1 MIEKTTV
8 ERNEETL
15 WIWQDDEM
23 IEKTIIFVPLV
34 YQIFDGILISAADRK
49 GVKDILVKID
59 VADNKISFIIK
70 GDGNEVSEEV
80 LMNMGEKLKHTMRKF
95 SQSEK
100 WCFFS
105 FRPHIALK
113 DDIVALM
120 KRRVVDLAGCCS
132 GVGVKVELDGTSVL
146 PRTFKDYVELYLQ
159 ASGTHTMRICE
170 KVNDRW
176 EICVAVADGH
186 LEHFDQVSF
195 VNNIATM
202 KGGSHVEYITSQI
215 TDYLAEIVDLQPNE
229 IKRYL
234 WVFVNAHI
242 DDPTFDSQTK
252 EKLTTNEGSFGS
264 TCQLT
269 PEFLEK
275 IADSYVFKSFHSN
288 VGKLDIPELKD
299 ANLADTPS
307 SQYCTLILTK
317 GVSSTAFA
325 MSQLYFLGKD
335 KYGVYPLKGKLLNV
349 REASHEELEKNTE
362 IQNIKKILGLREGKI
377 YENVK
382 DLRYGQLMIMADEDH
397 DGLET
402 KGLLINFLHYFWPS
416 LLKVKNFLCAFIAPI
431 VKASHK
437 KTNKVF
443 LFYSM
448 PKYESWKE
456 KFGNDYNI
464 KYYKGQETIQTEE
477 KGEYYFDQ
485 HVKDF
490 VWENDEDGDAIELAF
505 SARMDWLQAPQDG
518 TDFDPTKKSIRY
530 LDFINQEF
538 KQYAIA
544 DIQRSIPSMVDG
556 LKPHQRKILFYAFKK
571 PIIQTTQVNHFCSY
585 VFEESPYDA
594 EGEAS
599 LVGTIIGMAQNFV
612 GSNNVNLLQPDGQF
626 GTRGGKDHASGRFLF
641 TKLSPITQYLFHKDD
656 EQLLNYLK
664 EDGQFIEPAWFI
676 PIIPMVLVNGS
687 EATGAWSSFIPN
699 YNPRDVI
706 ANLERLL
713 AGKKM
718 VSMLPWYKAFKGD
731 IKETK
736 TSSYTTSGKMSEKAN
751 ALSITITELPIRTW
765 TEDYREFLFLE
776 AAQKDIKAYKD
787 RNYTSTSV
795 DFEITMTED
804 QMNRARREEG
814 GLLNK
819 FKLTTTL
826 STDNMYLLDKDA
838 VLKKYDTPQQIL
850 EDFFHIRLD
859 FYKKRKTD
867 LVRLLK
873 IASLVLEN
881 KLRFIFEVCNG
892 DLDLFTIN
900 KTMDVK
906 CAELEAGGF
915 QSLASIERLQQELEA
930 KKREIVYLRD
940 ASIESLWRKDLEALD
955 DQLDLEGYPE
965 SKAKLARDAAGQS
978 ANKKRRVHIAFGM
991 CLISYLSCYP
1001 LMLYSECS
1009 AKVSAVAGWG
1019 N

>member
-1 MIEKTTV
+1 
-8 ERNEETL
+8 
-15 WIWQDDEM
+15 M

-80 LMNMGEKLKHTMRKF
+80 LMNMGEKLKHTMRNF

-105 FRPHIALK
+105 FLPHIALK
-113 DDIVALM
+113 DDIVRFE
-120 KRRVVDLAGCCS
+120 KRRWSDLAGCCS

-170 KVNDRW
+170 KVNDSWRLW
-176 EICVAVADGH
+176 FAEADGI
-186 LEHFDQVSF
+186 LS
-195 VNNIATM
+195 I
-202 KGGSHVEYITSQI
+202 
-215 TDYLAEIVDLQPNE
+215 
-229 IKRYL
+229 
-234 WVFVNAHI
+234 
-242 DDPTFDSQTK
+242 
-252 EKLTTNEGSFGS
+252 FG
-264 TCQLT
+264 
-269 PEFLEK
+269 PV
-275 IADSYVFKSFHSN
+275 ADSYVFKSFRR
-288 VGKLDIPELKD
+288 KLDIPELKD

-325 MSQLYFLGKD
+325 L
-335 KYGVYPLKGKLLNV
+335 KLLNV
-349 REASHEELEKNTE
+349 REARHEELEENTE
-362 IQNIKKILGLREGKI
+362 IQNIKKILGLQEGKI

-382 DLRYGQLMIMADEDH
+382 ELRYGRLMIMSDEDH

-448 PKYESWKE
+448 PKYEAWKE

-477 KGEYYFDQ
+477 NGEYYFDQ

-490 VWENDEDGDAIELAF
+490 VWENDEDGDAIKLAF
-505 SARMDWLQAPQDG
+505 SARMGWLQAPQDG

-571 PIIQTTQVNHFCSY
+571 PIIQTTQVNDFCSY
-585 VFEESPYDA
+585 VFEHSPYDV

-626 GTRGGKDHASGRFLF
+626 GTRVRGGKDHASGRFLF
-641 TKLSPITQYLFHKDD
+641 TQLSPITQYLFHKDD

-664 EDGQFIEPAWFI
+664 EDGQSIEPAWFI

-736 TSSYTTSGKMSEKAN
+736 TTSNHTSYTTSGKMSEKAN

-776 AAQKDIKAYKD
+776 AARKDIKAYKD

-804 QMNRARREEG
+804 QMDRARQE

-881 KLRFIFEVCNG
+881 KLRFIIEVCNG

-915 QSLASIERLQQELEA
+915 QSLASIERFVDQLQQEVA
-930 KKREIVYLRD
+930 AD
-940 ASIESLWRKDLEALD
+940 ASDTTRYDYLLSIAIPSFDDLLSSPLWRKDLEALD
-955 DQLDLEGYPE
+955 DQLDFEGYPE

-978 ANKKRRVHIAFGM
+978 ANKKRRVQ
-991 CLISYLSCYP
+991 
-1001 LMLYSECS
+1001 
-1009 AKVSAVAGWG
+1009 
-1019 N
+1019 